1 MPMVETF
8 MAAICDIIMTCEAR
22 NFMTTLIEFNTLRI
36 LEHKDFAVLFRE
48 RKDQKQPDGKR

>member
-1 MPMVETF
+1 MVETF